1 MTDTP
6 HEIAAEFPAKA
17 ERIHLLKLS
26 DPHFCR
32 LFDLFD
38 VVSQALHRAE
48 TNVAPVDHLVE
59 RTLRKERSELKGE
72 ISAMLA

>member
-32 LFDLFD
+32 LFELYN
-38 VVSQALHRAE
+38 VVSQTLHRAE
-48 TNVAPVDHLVE
+48 TNAAPVDYLVE
-59 RTLRKERSELKGE
+59 RTLREERSVLKGE
-72 ISAMLA
+72 IADMLA